1 MADHEE
7 LELTTTKRA
16 RWSSE
21 SSCDQN
27 ESFLVSNEKEEP
39 DDGAPLRSMGSEQN
53 ISVENLSSEIAS
65 REQHGDHVSHE
76 RLESND
82 FPTCFSVEDDLDHLD
97 EHHFQPIAGNKRF
110 CFLKSSG
117 KLLFAHILRPPFCL
131 SCLKVNVC
139 NLFALIS
146 PKSILSAKT
155 SIFYRKGVLATL
167 VLYK

>member
-1 MADHEE
+1 MVLRKEPETSHESKMADHEE

-21 SSCDQN
+21 SFCDQN

-53 ISVENLSSEIAS
+53 ISVENLSSETAS

-110 CFLKSSG
+110 CFLNPLENCY
-117 KLLFAHILRPPFCL
+117 LLIFC
-131 SCLKVNVC
+131 VRHFV
-139 NLFALIS
+139 
-146 PKSILSAKT
+146 
-155 SIFYRKGVLATL
+155 
-167 VLYK
+167 